1 MVYIY
6 DARLV
11 ATMYSASCAAEV
23 CFRGAVLAPNNGPTF
38 KQKNQN
44 CLNQINATPDG
55 KLYNTFS
62 YTSSLIG
69 PDASGLAVAQDAASE
84 AAQRGGQRFLSA
96 AAKNWGRTALGSGS
110 GFIGGVWEAVDGF
123 ALTPLAVA
131 ATAGQL
137 TVHAGCAISAAF

>member
-1 MVYIY
+1 M
-6 DARLV
+6 
-11 ATMYSASCAAEV
+11 AAYPSSTPPNV
-23 CFRGAVLAPNNGPTF
+23 QLAPSAPNNGPTF
-38 KQKNQN
+38 QQKNKA
-44 CLNQINATPDG
+44 CLNTINNTPDG
-55 KLYNTFS
+55 KFYNFFS
-62 YTSSLIG
+62 YASPLLG
-69 PDASGLAVAQDAASE
+69 PDAGLLSAEQDGASF

-110 GFIGGVWEAVDGF
+110 GFVGGVWEAVDGF

>member
-1 MVYIY
+1 MHTVFSY
-6 DARLV
+6 DCTSQQVGLHVRAI
-11 ATMYSASCAAEV
+11 
-23 CFRGAVLAPNNGPTF
+23 APNNGPTF

-44 CLNQINATPDG
+44 CLNTINNTPDG

-69 PDASGLAVAQDAASE
+69 PDASVLSFEQDAASE
-84 AAQRGGQRFLSA
+84 AAQSGGQRFLGA

-110 GFIGGVWEAVDGF
+110 GFVGSVWEAVDGF

>member
-1 MVYIY
+1 MSGEFVYK
-6 DARLV
+6 
-11 ATMYSASCAAEV
+11 CAD
-23 CFRGAVLAPNNGPTF
+23 FRVDLLPLPVVAPNNGPTF
-38 KQKNQN
+38 KQKNQD
-44 CLNQINATPDG
+44 CLNKINETPDG

-69 PDASGLAVAQDAASE
+69 PDASVLSFEQDAASE
-84 AAQRGGQRFLSA
+84 AAQRGGQRFLGA

-110 GFIGGVWEAVDGF
+110 GFVGSVWEAVDGF